1 MEESAGFKARK
12 SGAKT
17 WLCQRLVI
25 KPDTLHRMGSP
36 SSEVLQGWRRVVCGE
51 VSDAVRSLS
60 PSSNEF
66 FSVHPQIIL
75 CPSILKPLG
84 SLSYK
89 MCCVQQAGEYASF
102 PKVPAGSSGQ
112 ESLPEIHDRHRS
124 GTPDE
129 SIYTSLFPHYTLS
142 SVPRAPSG
150 SCDGEYAPMCC
161 ERATSIIR
169 TLLWFLLDKDEIT
182 HMETALSIIIISS
195 KPEVCP
201 APVTV
206 LHLLLLLC
214 PLLWL
219 CSSFLKG
226 WGPSQPFDLRRSRD
240 SLRTGRQLPWSAE
253 AWGAFCSAP
262 SLLLASW
269 GVWNG
274 ASLSLPPCPSA
285 WLFLWKNFSHKVS
298 LIREVRTAET
308 KENGQ
313 MRPNIDSH

>member
-1 MEESAGFKARK
+1 MLVLKPGSLEPRPGSVSDWLQSLTHCTGWARLPPE
-12 SGAKT
+12 G
-17 WLCQRLVI
+17 
-25 KPDTLHRMGSP
+25 
-36 SSEVLQGWRRVVCGE
+36 LQGWRRVVCGE

-60 PSSNEF
+60 PSSNKF

-75 CPSILKPLG
+75 GPSILKPLG

-89 MCCVQQAGEYASF
+89 VCWVQQAGEYASF

-112 ESLPEIHDRHRS
+112 ESLPEIHDRHLS

-129 SIYTSLFPHYTLS
+129 SIYTSLFPHYALS
-142 SVPRAPSG
+142 SVLRAPSG
-150 SCDGEYAPMCC
+150 SCDGKYAPMCC

-219 CSSFLKG
+219 CSSFRKG

-240 SLRTGRQLPWSAE
+240 SLRPTGRQLSWSAE

-274 ASLSLPPCPSA
+274 ASWSLPPCPSA